1 MVKSSPEHSQG
12 SLWELAR
19 IFLKLGATSFGG
31 PAAHI
36 SMMEEEFVHR
46 RQWVTRAEFLEL
58 LALTNLIPGP
68 NSTELAIHIGHRRA
82 GWSGLMVAG
91 VCFILP
97 AFLIVTLIAAFYA
110 HYAKLPQMES
120 FLTGV
125 KAVVLAVILQ
135 ASSRFLLSLL
145 KVSSIT
151 GENLRET
158 FRSLRAH
165 SSVFLL
171 LLVVISA
178 LLHSAGMAEIPLL
191 LGGGILA
198 LPLLKTNTRL
208 WNAGALFWVF
218 FKVGSVLFGSGYVL
232 LSFLKSELI
241 EKRGWLTE
249 TQLMD
254 AIAVGQ
260 FTPGP
265 VFTTASFIGY
275 LLQGPSGALIATVG
289 IFLPAFV
296 FVALSIPA
304 YQWMKKSE
312 PLKQFLQGVVAV
324 SVGLLFSTLVQLGQD
339 SLVTPLSWGIFL
351 VSLVLLRQRLPSAAL
366 ILAGGI
372 LTLLLQ
378 I

>member
-1 MVKSSPEHSQG
+1 MAKSSPEHSQG
-12 SLWELAR
+12 SLWELAW

-46 RQWVTRAEFLEL
+46 RQWVSRPDFLEL
-58 LALTNLIPGP
+58 LALSNLIPGP
-68 NSTELAIHIGHRRA
+68 NSTELAIHIGYRRGGWKGLGIA
-82 GWSGLMVAG
+82 GI
-91 VCFILP
+91 CFILP
-97 AFLIVTLIAAFYA
+97 AFFIVTLIAAFYV

-135 ASSRFLLSLL
+135 AASRFLLSLFKIESFRRESL
-145 KVSSIT
+145 HTLRSRSSLFT
-151 GENLRET
+151 
-158 FRSLRAH
+158 
-165 SSVFLL
+165 L

-178 LLHSAGMAEIPLL
+178 FLHSAGMAEIPLL
-191 LGGGILA
+191 VAGGILA
-198 LPLLKTNTRL
+198 LPLLKTNGRL
-208 WNAGALFWVF
+208 WDAGGLFWVF
-218 FKVGSVLFGSGYVL
+218 FKVGSVLFGSGYIL
-232 LSFLKSELI
+232 LSFLKTELI
-241 EKRGWLTE
+241 EKRSWLTE

-265 VFTTASFIGY
+265 VFATASFIGY
-275 LLQGPSGALIATVG
+275 LLQGPTGAVIATVG

-304 YQWMKKSE
+304 YRWMKNSE
-312 PLKQFLQGVVAV
+312 ALKQFLQGVVAV
-324 SVGLLFSTLVQLGQD
+324 SVGLLFSTLVQLGRD
-339 SLVTPLSWGIFL
+339 SLTTPLSWGIFL
-351 VSLVLLRQRLPSAAL
+351 VSLVLLRRRLPSAAL

-372 LTLLLQ
+372 LTLLL
-378 I
+378 

>member
-1 MVKSSPEHSQG
+1 MAKSNPESSQG
-12 SLWELAR
+12 SLRELAW

-36 SMMEEEFVHR
+36 SLMEEEFVHR

-68 NSTELAIHIGHRRA
+68 NSTELAIHLGHRRA
-82 GWSGLMVAG
+82 GWSGLVVAG

-97 AFLIVTLIAAFYA
+97 AFLLVTLIAAFYV
-110 HYAKLPQMES
+110 HFAKLPQMES

-151 GENLRET
+151 SNNLRENL
-158 FRSLRAH
+158 RSLRAP
-165 SSVFLL
+165 STVFLL

-191 LGGGILA
+191 LAGGILA

-232 LSFLKSELI
+232 LSFLKTELI

-324 SVGLLFSTLVQLGQD
+324 SVGLLFSTLVQLGRD
-339 SLVTPLSWGIFL
+339 ALVTPLSWGLFL
-351 VSLVLLRQRLPSAAL
+351 VSLVLLRRRLPSAAL